1 MNQVRQD
8 LEQNVKLKNVQIKQ
22 MSKDIIY
29 LSKKVILLDK

>member
-29 LSKKVILLDK
+29 LSKRVILLDK